1 LAGASSNSKIDRRER
16 RFGNKTMSIG
26 SRAQDGFR
34 KLGQWLLH
42 GCWHLLDIYHQLKP
56 CRFSFIIVVLGGLVF
71 LWADQGTEVLRA
83 LAERR
88 ATTGV
93 QLTGATGPLRLVA
106 FGAGMLAWCLASWY
120 TARVLLYFDFPGAQ
134 TGYLRQTDRW
144 LWFHGW
150 LARNVPR
157 ILGAA
162 PMWIVGISLL
172 WARGTY
178 EHNPPRF
185 LLVLGVVAIAA
196 GFVLWA
202 MFYFRR
208 RLLTSRA
215 PATSDPE
222 SKSLAFFSTY
232 QKFSSISETK
242 QSQWI
247 LAVAGVLSILLLVLF
262 TINPVRFAGD
272 LGTGAVLAFAAASWI
287 FWGSA
292 LVYVAGRHRI
302 PLLTLIVIWVA
313 LCSLK
318 NDNHDIRT
326 VSCGDMHSRLKVEQ
340 ALRTWHDHIRANPT
354 YNAHSKHPLFI
365 VTAEGGGIR
374 AAYWTAAVLGSIQDA
389 EPGFA
394 DHVFAISSVSGG
406 SVGAAVFDALVADGK
421 TQGHIAQ
428 QSEEMLGQDFL
439 SPAIA
444 AMLYPDFAQRFLP
457 LPCTFLDRGHWMEES
472 WERAWRDTTSKNDH
486 ANNYF
491 AEPFSSLWKHEKYVP
506 ALFLNATAVENGN
519 RVIASNILIKTGSG
533 PEEQFL
539 GAEDLVEKI
548 KPAADVPLSTAA
560 HLSARFTY
568 VSPAARFRSD
578 RTHAV
583 DGGYFENSGATTA
596 LDILRQINAV
606 INADA
611 EFADV
616 LPRIIMISNN
626 PIGVAFGNRNS
637 KDLAKETD
645 KTVER
650 ETSHHKPG
658 SFLEDALAPV
668 YALLNTRDARG
679 VYAQRAIGRAQ
690 GTFYTERKIALDPR
704 KQVYFFSLA
713 KTTVPLP
720 LGWMLS
726 NRAAEAIQLE
736 LYDLK
741 SSPNGPVGIL
751 DEFDNPITSNK
762 EVRDAI
768 IATVRGETD

>member
-1 LAGASSNSKIDRRER
+1 
-16 RFGNKTMSIG
+16 MSIA
-26 SRAQDGFR
+26 SKAQATCR
-34 KLGQWLLH
+34 KLGDWLLH

-56 CRFSFIIVVLGGLVF
+56 CRFSFIIAVLGGLVF

-83 LAERR
+83 LAERH

-134 TGYLRQTDRW
+134 TGYLQQTGRW

-162 PMWIVGISLL
+162 PMWIVGYSLL
-172 WARGTY
+172 RARKTY

-185 LLVLGVVAIAA
+185 LLVLGVAAIVT

-208 RLLTSRA
+208 RLLASRA
-215 PATSDPE
+215 PASSDPE
-222 SKSLAFFSTY
+222 GKSSTFFSTY
-232 QKFSSISETK
+232 QKFSSISETE

-247 LAVAGVLSILLLVLF
+247 LTIAGVLSILLLVLF
-262 TINPVRFAGD
+262 TTNPVRFAGD

-292 LVYVAGRHRI
+292 LVYIAGLHRI

-326 VSCGDMHSRLKVEQ
+326 VSRGDMHSRLKVEQ
-340 ALRTWHDHIRANPT
+340 ALRAWHDHVRANPT
-354 YNAHSKHPLFI
+354 YAIRSKHPLFI

-389 EPGFA
+389 EPAFA

-406 SVGAAVFDALVADGK
+406 SVGAAVFDAMVADGK
-421 TQGHIAQ
+421 AEGHFAK

-444 AMLYPDFAQRFLP
+444 AMLYPDFMQRFWP
-457 LPCTFLDRGHWMEES
+457 WPCTFLDRGHWMEES
-472 WERAWRDTTSKNDH
+472 WERAWRDTTSENDH
-486 ANNYF
+486 ANNCF
-491 AEPFSSLWKHEKYVP
+491 AEPFSSLWKHGTYVP

-519 RVIASNILIKTGSG
+519 RVIASNIQIKTGSG
-533 PEEQFL
+533 QDEQFL
-539 GAEDLVEKI
+539 GAEDIMDKI

-596 LDILRQINAV
+596 LDILRQINV
-606 INADA
+606 ILNNPSTKV

-616 LPRIIMISNN
+616 MPKIIMISNS
-626 PIGVAFGNRNS
+626 PIGTGFGNRKS
-637 KDLAKETD
+637 KDLSQEKDATI
-645 KTVER
+645 TR
-650 ETSHHKPG
+650 EISHHRPG

-690 GTFYTERKIALDPR
+690 QIFYAERALSDDPH

-736 LYDLK
+736 LYDSK
-741 SSPNGPVGIL
+741 SSPSGPPVRIL
-751 DEFDNPITSNK
+751 DEFDNPVTSNK

-768 IATVRGETD
+768 IAAVRGETD